1 MSSVSVFFFFND
13 TATTEIYT
21 LPYTTLFRSQVAP
34 DVDDVER
41 ARALGHEVR
50 PREPPGRLRE
60 REGRAIDEPAARDAE
75 LPGERG
81 QREDRADAAAAV
93 LVSLEPVAHAD
104 RRAGERVVPL

>member
-1 MSSVSVFFFFND
+1 
-13 TATTEIYT
+13 
-21 LPYTTLFRSQVAP
+21 
-34 DVDDVER
+34 
-41 ARALGHEVR
+41 
-50 PREPPGRLRE
+50 E

-104 RRAGERVVPL
+104 RRGGERVVPLGERADVLLGHAAHARRVRNAPATCERHELADPLDGAPDERAVGPAR